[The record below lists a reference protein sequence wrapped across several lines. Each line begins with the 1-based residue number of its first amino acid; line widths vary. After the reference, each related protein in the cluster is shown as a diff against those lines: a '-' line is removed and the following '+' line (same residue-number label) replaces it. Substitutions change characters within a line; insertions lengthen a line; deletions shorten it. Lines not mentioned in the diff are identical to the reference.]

1 MGLDRIPM
9 GLEVSQWVLGCPY
22 GAVGSP
28 WRALWGCEGCPCRV
42 SLWVSMACPYGSWG
56 VPMGLGVSVWVLGAS
71 LWVLGCPYEAV
82 GSPESLYGA
91 VRGVLVGS
99 LKGVPV
105 VLGVSLWIL
114 GCPYGSWGPPYG
126 SLGDPMG
133 LRVSIWVVGP
143 SYES

>member
-9 GLEVSQWVLGCPY
+9 GLGVSLWVLGCPY

-56 VPMGLGVSVWVLGAS
+56 LLCRSLGVPMGFGVPLWVLAAS
-71 LWVLGCPYEAV
+71 LWVLGCPYGAV
-82 GSPESLYGA
+82 GSPESFYGA

-99 LKGVPV
+99 L
-105 VLGVSLWIL
+105 
-114 GCPYGSWGPPYG
+114 
-126 SLGDPMG
+126 
-133 LRVSIWVVGP
+133 
-143 SYES
+143 